1 MENKVL
7 AFDAPSEAM
16 FMLTDFS
23 DNPDKYPL
31 TAPSGRIEIFSETV
45 AGFGLD
51 GLPGHPVWQA
61 PQEWLGAEAAKTY
74 PLHLATHQPARRLH
88 SQSGQSKFTRAGDV
102 NGRQPPIL
110 NTIDAG
116 TLGSADGELNRVF
129 NGRGSCIS
137 AAKLS
142 DNVLPGM
149 AMMAT
154 RTWRDPD
161 WDNDPACCKY
171 GNANVLTAD
180 LPTSG
185 IARGPRALT
194 CLV

>member
-1 MENKVL
+1 
-7 AFDAPSEAM
+7 M

-31 TAPSGRIEIFSETV
+31 TAPSGKIEIFGETV

-102 NGRQPPIL
+102 NGAPAPYTEHHRRWNPRQ
-110 NTIDAG
+110 
-116 TLGSADGELNRVF
+116 R
-129 NGRGSCIS
+129 GRR
-137 AAKLS
+137 AKPRLQR
-142 DNVLPGM
+142 
-149 AMMAT
+149 T
-154 RTWRDPD
+154 RQLHF
-161 WDNDPACCKY
+161 CCKTQRQCAAGDGY
-171 GNANVLTAD
+171 DGHRD
-180 LPTSG
+180 LARSG
-185 IARGPRALT
+185 LG
-194 CLV
+194 